1 MKIKAETMIVTE
13 KFVFVHLLRS
23 GGTFVSDVIKKFF
36 PSAYEIGYHLPLT
49 RLPREFSHLPVL
61 GTIRNPWAFYPSWYY
76 HHLPNNKYLPLFCSV
91 SHNRKLDFA
100 ETIRN
105 ALNLSMSNERLDR
118 LIEELPEQFNYHEKH
133 VSNVTKECMRQI
145 RNTGLGLYT
154 FRFNQVFGRADDIY
168 FCRVES
174 LRSDLI
180 SFFESIGT
188 LSDAVRNYVLA
199 LEKKN
204 ASEHAHYSTYYTP
217 DLAELVS
224 VRDRPLIERFRYTF
238 ELGSTRD

>member
-1 MKIKAETMIVTE
+1 MIVTE

-49 RLPREFSHLPVL
+49 RLPCEFSHLPVL

-76 HHLPNNKYLPLFCSV
+76 HHLPNNKYLPLFCCV
-91 SHNRKLDFA
+91 SHNRKLGFA
-100 ETIRN
+100 QTIQN
-105 ALNLSMSNERLDR
+105 ALNLSTSKERLDR
-118 LIEELPEQFNYHEKH
+118 LIEELPEQFNYHDKH
-133 VSNVTKECMRQI
+133 VSNVTKDCMRQI

-154 FRFNQVFGRADDIY
+154 FRFNQMFGSADSIY

-180 SFFESIGT
+180 SFFESIGA
-188 LSDAVRNYVLA
+188 LSDALRNYVLA

-204 ASEHAHYSTYYTP
+204 ASEHTHYSNYYTP
-217 DLAELVS
+217 DLAHLVS
-224 VRDRPLIERFRYTF
+224 VRDGPLIERFRYTF
-238 ELGSTRD
+238 EPHS